1 MKKFLVSLVIL
12 FLGLPSFAQTTAYLN
27 LNWWNNF
34 NDEYLIT
41 NLLKVAEKNY
51 DLKNAA
57 LKIKENEQVVKMQ
70 FANELPSMTLTG
82 ELSRDLQAPRQ
93 QMGALQIP
101 KYSQYN
107 YNIPITAGY
116 EIDIWGKNRF
126 KTKSKKA
133 QLEIIKQAERATY
146 ISLTSDF
153 AVDYYNL
160 IKADKLIELQKE
172 LITTQEDI
180 LAKVQDKYKS
190 GLCNINE
197 VLEQEKF
204 LTALKEELNIHIKTR
219 EVLINTLKVYLTD
232 TNEDIVRTKYE
243 SVNILNNI
251 PMEYCSDVIIN
262 RPDFKQD
269 EYNLKRIGFDIK
281 VARREFLPSFVIFG
295 QIGLNAYHIHSLFNQ
310 HSQFFNAGILPSMD
324 LFSGGRK
331 MAFLKIKKYQYEQAL
346 NDYKKT
352 MLVGVKEVNSGL
364 AEYKSSIDN
373 YNEVQKRMNTENT
386 IYELAKCKH
395 RIGASSELTELY
407 SKEMYLIT
415 KKEEVSS
422 KINAIISAIGLYKA
436 VGGVDLYKINENI

>member
-1 MKKFLVSLVIL
+1 MKKFFISLAIMV
-12 FLGLPSFAQTTAYLN
+12 LGLPVFAQTTVYLN
-27 LNWWNNF
+27 LNWWNSF
-34 NDEYLIT
+34 NDECLVN

-57 LKIKENEQVVKMQ
+57 LKVKENEQVVKMQ
-70 FANELPSMTLTG
+70 FANELPTMALSG
-82 ELSRDLQAPRQ
+82 ELYRNLQAPRQ

-146 ISLTSDF
+146 IALTSDF

-172 LITTQEDI
+172 LIKTQEDI
-180 LAKVQDKYKS
+180 LAKVQDKYKT

-232 TNEDIVRTKYE
+232 TNDDILRSKYE
-243 SVNILNNI
+243 SVNILKNI
-251 PMEYCSDVIIN
+251 PMEYSSDVITN

-295 QIGLNAYHIHSLFNQ
+295 QIGLNAYHVHSLFNQ

-331 MAFLKIKKYQYEQAL
+331 RAFLKIKKYQYEQAL

-364 AEYKSSIDN
+364 AEYKTSMDN
-373 YNEVQKRMNTENT
+373 YNEVQQRMTAENK
-386 IYELAKCKH
+386 IYELARYKH
-395 RIGASSELTELY
+395 SIGASSELSELY

-415 KKEEVSS
+415 KKDEVSS
-422 KINAIISAIGLYKA
+422 KINTIITAIGLYKA
-436 VGGVDLYKINENI
+436 VGGVDLHKINEDI